1 MSRKAAETNTT
12 TVGHKCQT
20 LEVGA
25 TVAIEATV
33 KKKVTPP
40 VRPAPIQEGNRPV
53 RGRRQGHRT
62 EAETDGILRPQ
73 FGRTSNQGHLW
84 LRS

>member
-1 MSRKAAETNTT
+1 MSRKAAGTSKM

-33 KKKVTPP
+33 KQKLPPP

-53 RGRRQGHRT
+53 RG
-62 EAETDGILRPQ
+62 
-73 FGRTSNQGHLW
+73 
-84 LRS
+84 